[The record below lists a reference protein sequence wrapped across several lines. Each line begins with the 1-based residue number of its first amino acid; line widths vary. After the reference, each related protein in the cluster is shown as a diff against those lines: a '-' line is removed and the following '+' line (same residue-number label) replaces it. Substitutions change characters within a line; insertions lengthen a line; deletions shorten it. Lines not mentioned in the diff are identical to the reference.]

1 MAGNQ
6 PTRPIRL
13 PPANLATQELPRTRQ
28 IARAWFRVHACAS
41 NAIFF
46 NLKPTHRYSHPN
58 CPCSIL
64 YVAMDAETC
73 LWEVFG
79 DAVFDHGRALP
90 KTQWDDLI
98 VSAIDVPHLHLCDLS
113 RTSTRSAVTVD
124 LTALMN
130 EDLNIPQKWGLAIQT
145 HPLQVPAIKFK
156 SRFTG
161 NACLAIFDRGDIRNR
176 LRETLLGPLNQF
188 EPALNWLTKHDVTL
202 V

>member
-13 PPANLATQELPRTRQ
+13 PPAQLDAQELPRTRQ
-28 IARAWFRVHACAS
+28 IARAWFRVHPRAS
-41 NAIFF
+41 QAIFF

-58 CPCSIL
+58 CPFPIL

-90 KTQWDDLI
+90 KTQWDDLM
-98 VSAIDVPHLHLCDLS
+98 VSTIDVPQLHLCDLS
-113 RTSTRSAVTVD
+113 RTTTRSALTVD
-124 LTALMN
+124 LAALMKD
-130 EDLNIPQKWGLAIQT
+130 DLRVPQAWGLAIQR
-145 HPLQVPAIKFK
+145 HPSQVPAVKYR

-161 NACLAIFDRGDIRNR
+161 NACLAIFDRAGIRRR
-176 LRETLLGPLNQF
+176 LRERSLGTLNQF
-188 EPALNWLTKHDVTL
+188 DPALTWLTQHRVTL